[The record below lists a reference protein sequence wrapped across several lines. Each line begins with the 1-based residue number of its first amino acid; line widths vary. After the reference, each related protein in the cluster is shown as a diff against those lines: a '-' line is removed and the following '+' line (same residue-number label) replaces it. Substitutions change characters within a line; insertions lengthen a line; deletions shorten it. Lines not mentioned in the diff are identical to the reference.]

1 MRIVTRMWALLPL
14 LWVEGVWAVDC
25 PSASYQLTTQ
35 ADVSALGAANCDT
48 VTGNLVIGSSTNIA
62 TIDPLV
68 NVAKVG
74 GDLIIRG
81 NSSLINIDGLLN
93 ITEVTGRV
101 LIDSNSLLTGLDG
114 LGSLVSAGSLE
125 LYSNPSLFEINGL
138 SNLSA
143 VGGDL
148 VIKQNAALT
157 NVHGL
162 SSITNIQGD
171 LTIED
176 NDGLVNLDGLSN
188 VVQIVGNSAGYCA
201 SPASDRVSCSGGTN
215 FDPWIAAVGEVPFA
229 VPTGRILSIPFTTGT
244 AEDSEYG
251 YLQLTTAERVL
262 DPSNEPIFHTYFS
275 ERPAGA
281 PLDGVKCEYWATQAR
296 LIFYWTQQVQY
307 SDQVCYLGASSKTLH
322 LNFEILCYENFYSG
336 ECTDDDRNT
345 ESYQFDASRRIR
357 Y

>member
-1 MRIVTRMWALLPL
+1 MWALLPL

-74 GDLIIRG
+74 GELIIRG
-81 NSSLINIDGLLN
+81 NSSLINIDGLVNL
-93 ITEVTGRV
+93 IEVTGRV

-125 LYSNPSLFEINGL
+125 LYSNPSLSEINGL
-138 SNLSA
+138 SSLSA

-148 VIKQNAALT
+148 VIKKNAALK
-157 NVHGL
+157 NIHGL
-162 SSITNIQGD
+162 SSLTNIQGD
-171 LTIED
+171 LTIDD
-176 NDGLVNLDGLSN
+176 NDELINIDGLSN

-201 SPASDRVSCSGGTN
+201 SPASDRVLCSEGTN
-215 FDPWIAAVGEVPFA
+215 FDPWITNTGEAPFSIPA
-229 VPTGRILSIPFTTGT
+229 GRILSIPFTTGT

-251 YLQLTTAERVL
+251 YLQLTTAERSR
-262 DPSNEPIFHTYFS
+262 DPYNEPIFHAYFS
-275 ERPAGA
+275 DRPAGE
-281 PLDGVKCEYWATQAR
+281 PVDGVKCEWWGREAR
-296 LIFYWTQQVQY
+296 TNFFWTQQEQY
-307 SDQVCYLGASSKTLH
+307 SNQVCYLGASSKTLH
-322 LNFEILCYENFYSG
+322 LNFEVVCYPPSYSG
-336 ECTDDDRNT
+336 TCTDEVRNT
-345 ESYQFDASRRIR
+345 GPYQFDVSRRIR